1 MKYTL
6 YKIVKT
12 LGRPIYKILYFP
24 RYYGVDNIPK
34 EGAVILAGN
43 HTNNLDA
50 AMMVG
55 SPNRVVHMIAKKELF
70 KTKLSNWFFRS
81 MACIPV
87 DRSIHDEKCK
97 NELAVL
103 NMFEKSLMQY
113 LENDTHKYY
122 YLTVRFGMKTYEAYL
137 EWCKEA
143 KEQIKEW

>member
-1 MKYTL
+1 MKYIL
-6 YKIVKT
+6 YKTIKT
-12 LGRPIYKILYFP
+12 LGRPIYKILFFP

-70 KTKLSNWFFRS
+70 NTKLKNWFFRS

-87 DRSIHDEKCK
+87 DRSIHDE
-97 NELAVL
+97 
-103 NMFEKSLMQY
+103 
-113 LENDTHKYY
+113 
-122 YLTVRFGMKTYEAYL
+122 
-137 EWCKEA
+137 EWK
-143 KEQIKEW
+143 K